1 MTIWRRRFRLSSSII
16 GFLSLIRQEETTS
29 RAREDSGIL
38 RSDLLVINKT
48 DLAPYVGADIDL
60 MVTEG
65 NSVRGGRPVILTNCK
80 TGEGVEAVVDQLI
93 NDVIFTV

>member
-1 MTIWRRRFRLSSSII
+1 
-16 GFLSLIRQEETTS
+16 
-29 RAREDSGIL
+29 
-38 RSDLLVINKT
+38 
-48 DLAPYVGADIDL
+48 

-93 NDVIFTV
+93 NDVIFNV